1 MIKIKDLL
9 LSECEKKMKQSLENT
24 QHEFN
29 TIRTGRAS
37 AALLDRIFVDYYGAK
52 TQLRFIANITIPESR
67 TIIISPYEPKFI
79 KEIEKQIMAS
89 DLSIN
94 PTNDGRVMRLNIP
107 SLNEERRHELVKLV
121 RKISEDGR
129 VAVRNIRREINEE
142 LKKLENNKEITKD
155 DLEEYHAKTQELTD
169 RYIERINESLA
180 LKEKE
185 IMEV

>member
-1 MIKIKDLL
+1 MLKIKDLL
-9 LSECEKKMKQSLENT
+9 LTECEKKMKQSLENT

-37 AALLDRIFVDYYGAK
+37 AALLDRIFIDYYGTK
-52 TQLRFIANITIPESR
+52 TQLKFIANISIPEPR

-79 KEIEKQIMAS
+79 KEIEKQIMSS

-94 PTNDGRVMRLNIP
+94 PTNDGKIIRLNIP
-107 SLNEERRHELVKLV
+107 TLNEERRHELVKLV
-121 RKISEDGR
+121 RKIAEDGR
-129 VAVRNIRREINEE
+129 IAIRNIRREINDE
-142 LKKLENNKEITKD
+142 LKKLESSKEITKD
-155 DLEEYHAKTQELTD
+155 DQKNYHEKIQNLTNK
-169 RYIERINESLA
+169 YIERINEALD